1 MAGRPAPHLLLW
13 VVLALPAGWLLGRW
27 ASGALVYG
35 EVVSRTGIWAAAL
48 LVPVAATTPLRW
60 LFPRA
65 RWVVRL
71 RERREAVGAAAF
83 GYAGVHAAAYLVG
96 KSDAGLVL
104 AEARQPW
111 LLAGWA
117 ALLLFVLVAAT
128 TEEAAAR
135 ALRRSWR
142 GLHRWGGAS
151 RALGWAHRVLRRWH
165 RLVYGGAALVFV
177 HWALAAFDPLTEQV
191 QVQLRTYGY
200 DPGPIDGVIG
210 SQSRAALEAF
220 QRDRDLV
227 VTGTIT
233 PEVLAEFGIVPN

>member
-1 MAGRPAPHLLLW
+1 M
-13 VVLALPAGWLLGRW
+13 LALPGGWLLGRW
-27 ASGALVYG
+27 AAGALVYG

-48 LVPVAATTPLRW
+48 LVPATVMTPLRW

-65 RWVVRL
+65 RWVARL
-71 RERREAVGAAAF
+71 GEWREEVGVAAF
-83 GYAGVHAAAYLVG
+83 AYAAIHAAAYVVG
-96 KSDAGLVL
+96 KGDAGLVL

-117 ALLLFVLVAAT
+117 ALLLFVLFAAT
-128 TEEAAAR
+128 AEDEAAAR

-142 GLHRWGGAS
+142 WLHRWGGAS
-151 RALGWAHRVLRRWH
+151 RALDAAHRVLRRWH
-165 RLVYGGAALVFV
+165 RVVYGGAALVFV

-191 QVQLRTYGY
+191 QTQLRTYGY
-200 DPGPIDGVIG
+200 YEGPIDGVIG